1 MTSEKFE
8 EEYKKLNPAQKEA
21 VDTIDG
27 PVMVVAGPGTGKTQI
42 LALRIGNILK
52 KTDVGADGVLCLTFT
67 NSAVRAMRD
76 RLTKYIGNTA
86 SNVQILTFHKFAGLI
101 VEQFYSIIQFEVAPR
116 ILEDAESVSI
126 CDEILRE
133 NEWKYLRP
141 RGDIGRY
148 FKELKSL
155 ISLLKRERLTPEEF
169 MQEIEGEIFS
179 IKNDENSISTRGE
192 SKGKM
197 KKEFVTK
204 IESLERTKE
213 IVTFYELYEQKKRE
227 EYLMDY
233 DDVIKYA
240 IEIMEKG
247 EEARAEIREKYL
259 YVLIDEHQD
268 SSGAQNDLL
277 KIIWQN
283 EEKPNIF
290 AVGDDRQLIYAFGGA
305 KMSHFEEFKTMFGRA
320 KVIFLTDNYRSTKNI
335 LNTADLLLSSSFS
348 SEKLIAT
355 FKENHDLKLIECDY
369 PRDEI
374 IACGLEIKKRVKE
387 NKVDINNCA
396 ILVPKNKQVV
406 SAIRVLKD
414 MGIKVAS
421 MQNLSLFETVEF
433 ETILRVLKICA
444 NSNDAVSLSE
454 TLLDPIIGIP
464 VFSAHEYLYKKHG
477 KDISLQNMLALQDD
491 LFNKDGEIKVWAEK
505 LKNLILSNQSKDV
518 YGLIQIIGD
527 EVLIKKAKDHEELM
541 RRIEVVR
548 SFLHLALSFSEKNKN
563 ESKNSLI
570 EYIDFIERL
579 TEYGEDVPLAVF
591 QSDEGVKV
599 MTLHGSKGLEFDF
612 VWIAHVDE
620 NGLMKGKRRNFTL
633 PLSISSKIEEK
644 DEMAAKRELY
654 VAITRAKRFC
664 SISYSRF
671 SYGGQ
676 NQELAKIISDILS
689 SSSVFEKSSFSETEN
704 AIIKDDPKT
713 YVISTKEENKENVL
727 EKLTKIVAKEY
738 LETNVS
744 VSLLNNFFECPRK
757 WYFRNLLKLPEPKSE
772 SLEFGNI
779 VHSAIDKILKLK
791 KVPTEKEIISFIEG
805 DKDALKIVSKW
816 VKNRLPE
823 ISDKRENEKSIS
835 VHAKEF
841 PHLSIYGKLDLV
853 EELDGDNVRV
863 VDFKT
868 GNARKKTDI
877 EKINEEGRMS
887 DYMRQLAMY
896 SFLLKESRKNKIN
909 VKESVLEF
917 LEAKNDKDN
926 FYSTFIDSQKIDLLV
941 KDIKDYDTLVKNGEW
956 INRPCNYNSYGK
968 NTICEYCKMAE
979 IYTINKTP

>member
-1 MTSEKFE
+1 MTSERFE

-21 VDTIDG
+21 VETIEG

-52 KTDVGADGVLCLTFT
+52 KTQAGADGILCLTFT

-76 RLTKYIGNTA
+76 RLAKYIGNTA
-86 SNVQILTFHKFAGLI
+86 SRVQILTFHKFAGQI
-101 VEQFYSIIQFEVAPR
+101 VEEFYSLLSFDTAPR

-133 NEWKYLRP
+133 NEWRHLRP
-141 RGDIGRY
+141 RGDISRH

-155 ISLLKRERLTPEEF
+155 ISLLKRERLSPKEF
-169 MQEIEGEIFS
+169 MKEIEDEIS
-179 IKNDENSISTRGE
+179 DIKNDENSISTRGE
-192 SKGKM
+192 SKGKI
-197 KKEFVTK
+197 KKEFSSK

-227 EYLMDY
+227 AYLMDY

-240 IEIMEKG
+240 IEIMEKA

-277 KIIWQN
+277 KAIWQN

-305 KMSHFEEFKTMFGRA
+305 KMSHFGEFKNMFGKA
-320 KVIFLTDNYRSTKNI
+320 KVIFLTNNYRSTENI
-335 LNTADLLLSSSFS
+335 LNTADRLLSSSFS
-348 SEKLIAT
+348 NEKLVAT
-355 FKENHDLKLIECDY
+355 LKENHDLKLIECDY

-374 IACGLEIKKRVKE
+374 IACGLEIKNKIK
-387 NKVDINNCA
+387 NDKVDMNNCA
-396 ILVPKNKQVV
+396 VLVPKNRQVV

-421 MQNLSLFETVEF
+421 MQNLSLFETAEF
-433 ETILRVLKICA
+433 ETLLRVLKICA
-444 NSNDAVSLSE
+444 NSQDEVSLSE

-464 VFSAHEYLYKKHG
+464 VFSAHKYLYEKHG
-477 KDISLQNMLALQDD
+477 KDITLQDMLSLQGD
-491 LFNKDGEIKVWAEK
+491 LFNKDEGIKTWAEK
-505 LKNLILSNQSKDV
+505 LKNLVLKNSSTDV
-518 YGLIQIIGD
+518 YGLIQIAGD
-527 EVLIKKAKDHEELM
+527 EVLIKNAKNHEELM

-548 SFLHLALSFSEKNKN
+548 SFLHLALSFSEKSKWR
-563 ESKNSLI
+563 SKNSLI
-570 EYIDFIERL
+570 EYINFIERL
-579 TEYGEDVPLAVF
+579 REYGEDIPLAVF

-612 VWIAHVDE
+612 VWIAHMDE
-620 NGLMKGKRRNFTL
+620 NNLMKGKRRNFTL
-633 PLSISSKIEEK
+633 PLAVSLKIEEK

-664 SISYSRF
+664 NISYSRF
-671 SYGGQ
+671 SYSGQ
-676 NQELAKIISDILS
+676 NQELAKIISDVLS
-689 SSSVFEKSSFSETEN
+689 SSEVFSKSSFSETEN
-704 AIIKDDPKT
+704 KIISDDPKT
-713 YVISTKEENKENVL
+713 YITSTKEKNVGNVL
-727 EKLTKIVAKEY
+727 EQLIKMVAKEY
-738 LETNVS
+738 LDTNVS

-772 SLEFGNI
+772 SLEFGNT

-791 KVPTEKEIISFIEG
+791 KIPTEKEIASFVNK
-805 DKDALKIVSKW
+805 DKEALKVVSRW

-823 ISDKRENEKSIS
+823 ISGKRENEKNISI
-835 VHAKEF
+835 HAKEF

-853 EELDGDNVRV
+853 EELGGENVRV

-868 GNARKKTDI
+868 GNARKKIDI

-896 SFLLKESRKNKIN
+896 SFLLKESRKNKVK

-917 LEAKNDKDN
+917 LEARNERDN
-926 FYSTFIDSQKIDLLV
+926 FYSTFIDDGKIKLLIQ
-941 KDIKDYDTLVKNGEW
+941 DIKDYDTLVKGGGW
-956 INRPCNYNSYGK
+956 VDRPCNYNSYGK
-968 NTICEYCKMAE
+968 NTKCEYCQMAE
-979 IYTINKTP
+979 IYKN